1 MMVIVYLVSIVLA
14 NLLVTWF
21 GPAAS
26 IIDAF
31 LLIALDLTARD
42 KLHDQWEH
50 KHLWRNMVLLIFTGS
65 ALSAILNVNALPIAT
80 ASFIAFLAS
89 ESVDTVVYA
98 ALGKRTKMLQVNG
111 SNVASAA
118 VDSLIFPILAFGW
131 PPLWGIVLGQFVAK
145 VLGGTVW
152 AWVIYNPFWK
162 RFNADVLGRLYPE
175 GEGK

>member
-1 MMVIVYLVSIVLA
+1 MMIVIYLVSIVAA

-50 KHLWRNMVLLIFTGS
+50 KHLWRNMTLLILSGS
-65 ALSAILNVNALPIAT
+65 VLSAILNINALPIAI
-80 ASFIAFLAS
+80 ASFVAFMAS
-89 ESVDTVVYA
+89 GSVDTLVYA
-98 ALGKRTKMLQVNG
+98 ALGKHAKMLQVNG

-118 VDSLIFPILAFGW
+118 VDSLIFPAIAFGF
-131 PPLWGIVLGQFVAK
+131 L
-145 VLGGTVW
+145 W
-152 AWVIYNPFWK
+152 AWVLYNPISRNLTPK
-162 RFNADVLGRLYPE
+162 EAQP
-175 GEGK
+175 

>member
-1 MMVIVYLVSIVLA
+1 MMVLIYLVSIVLA

-21 GPAAS
+21 GPSAS

-50 KHLWRNMVLLIFTGS
+50 KHLWRNMTLLILSGS
-65 ALSAILNVNALPIAT
+65 VLSAVLNVNATPIAI
-80 ASFIAFLAS
+80 ASFAAFMVS
-89 ESVDTVVYA
+89 GSVDTLVYA
-98 ALGKRTKMLQVNG
+98 ALGKRAKLLQVNG

-118 VDSLIFPILAFGW
+118 VDSLIFPAMAFGLPLLW
-131 PPLWGIVLGQFVAK
+131 PIVIGQFAAK
-145 VLGGTVW
+145 VLGGSLW

-162 RFNADVLGRLYPE
+162 RVNLLAKG
-175 GEGK
+175 

>member
-1 MMVIVYLVSIVLA
+1 MMVFIYLVSIVLA

-21 GPAAS
+21 GPSAS

-50 KHLWRNMVLLIFTGS
+50 KHLWRNMVLLILTGS
-65 ALSAILNVNALPIAT
+65 VLSAVLNVKAIPIAT
-80 ASFIAFLAS
+80 ASVIAFLAS
-89 ESVDTVVYA
+89 ESVDTFVYA
-98 ALGKRTKMLQVNG
+98 RLGHRAKMFQVNG

-118 VDSLIFPILAFGW
+118 VDSLIFPVLAFGW

-145 VLGGTVW
+145 VFGGVIW
-152 AWVIYNPFWK
+152 AYIIYSPIWK
-162 RFNADVLGRLYPE
+162 RFSVKPTVA
-175 GEGK
+175 